1 MAEKKQ
7 IATSISTV
15 SIPEILRLAKKEQRS
30 FSLMVDVLL
39 KEALEGRGI
48 KLNKKIR
55 ANV

>member
-48 KLNKKIR
+48 RLNKKIK